1 MNKKKIDIKKIL
13 NDAKNNKKKEILSFS
28 ITNENKIKLKE
39 LAKAYSISVS
49 SLIELIIKEFFDS
62 SDYWEEDC

>member
-62 SDYWEEDC
+62 SDYWKEDV

>member
-1 MNKKKIDIKKIL
+1 MNEKKIDIKKIL
-13 NDAKNNKKKEILSFS
+13 NNAKNNKKKEILSFS

>member
-1 MNKKKIDIKKIL
+1 MNEKKIDIKKIL

-49 SLIELIIKEFFDS
+49 SLIELIIKDFFDS
-62 SDYWEEDC
+62 SDYWEEDV

>member
-1 MNKKKIDIKKIL
+1 MNEKKIDIKKIL

-28 ITNENKIKLKE
+28 ITSETKIKLKE

-49 SLIELIIKEFFDS
+49 SLIELIIKDFFDS

>member
-1 MNKKKIDIKKIL
+1 MNEKKIDIKKIL
-13 NDAKNNKKKEILSFS
+13 NNAKNNKKKEILSFS
-28 ITNENKIKLKE
+28 ITNENKTKLKE

-62 SDYWEEDC
+62 SDYWEEDV

>member
-28 ITNENKIKLKE
+28 ITNENKTKLKE

-49 SLIELIIKEFFDS
+49 SLIELIIKDFFDS
-62 SDYWEEDC
+62 SDYWEEDV

>member
-1 MNKKKIDIKKIL
+1 MNEKKIDIKKIL
-13 NDAKNNKKKEILSFS
+13 NNAKNNKKKEILSFS

-62 SDYWEEDC
+62 SDYWKEDV

>member
-1 MNKKKIDIKKIL
+1 MNE
-13 NDAKNNKKKEILSFS
+13 KEILSFS

>member
-13 NDAKNNKKKEILSFS
+13 NDAKNSKKKEILSFS
-28 ITNENKIKLKE
+28 ITNEMKTKLKE

-49 SLIELIIKEFFDS
+49 SLIELIIKDFFDS
-62 SDYWEEDC
+62 SDYWEEDV

>member
-28 ITNENKIKLKE
+28 ITNENKMKLKE

-49 SLIELIIKEFFDS
+49 SLIELIIKDFFDS
-62 SDYWEEDC
+62 SDYWEEDV

>member
-1 MNKKKIDIKKIL
+1 MNEKKIDIKKIL

-49 SLIELIIKEFFDS
+49 SLIELIIKGFFDS
-62 SDYWEEDC
+62 SDYWEEDV

>member
-1 MNKKKIDIKKIL
+1 MSEKKIDIKKIL

>member
-28 ITNENKIKLKE
+28 ITSETKIKLKE

-62 SDYWEEDC
+62 SDYWEEDV

>member
-1 MNKKKIDIKKIL
+1 MNEKKIDIKKIL

>member
-62 SDYWEEDC
+62 SDYWEEDV

>member
-1 MNKKKIDIKKIL
+1 MNEKKIDIKKIL

-62 SDYWEEDC
+62 SDYWEEDR

>member
-1 MNKKKIDIKKIL
+1 MNEKKIDIKKIL

-62 SDYWEEDC
+62 SDYWKEDV

>member
-1 MNKKKIDIKKIL
+1 MNEKKIDIKKIL

-28 ITNENKIKLKE
+28 ITNENKTKLKE

-49 SLIELIIKEFFDS
+49 SLIELIIKDFFDS
-62 SDYWEEDC
+62 SDYWEEDV

>member
-1 MNKKKIDIKKIL
+1 MNEKKIDIKKIL
-13 NDAKNNKKKEILSFS
+13 NNAKNNKKKEILSFS

-62 SDYWEEDC
+62 SDYWEEDR

>member
-1 MNKKKIDIKKIL
+1 MNEKKIDIKKIL
-13 NDAKNNKKKEILSFS
+13 NNAKNNKKKEILSFS

-49 SLIELIIKEFFDS
+49 SLIELIIKDFFDS
-62 SDYWEEDC
+62 SDYWEEDV

>member
-1 MNKKKIDIKKIL
+1 MNEKKIDIKKIL
-13 NDAKNNKKKEILSFS
+13 NDAKNSKKKEILSFS
-28 ITNENKIKLKE
+28 ITNEMKAKLKE

-49 SLIELIIKEFFDS
+49 SLIELIIKDFFDS